1 MCHTEYMLNV
11 TQNSKNLY
19 DSELTAIAYEGYT

>member
-1 MCHTEYMLNV
+1 MLNV

-19 DSELTAIAYEGYT
+19 DSELTAIAYEGYTRIQE

>member
-1 MCHTEYMLNV
+1 MLNV